1 MGFFATFL
9 LRPYARDTRAPQSP
23 PFRRWRFLSNS
34 AKADFFDFLFGPRP
48 AVVSPMPIYPGRMSP
63 RWRAEPRFHKR
74 EHHRVAHH
82 HPVFVDKSGI
92 EKGRHSNSPRA
103 VTGLMDDDSLQ
114 DGDAVMTQSGIRIFI
129 GSGDHHRLEDF
140 VSPSEIKGLSRR
152 RRSSLAAIEAHPGRQ
167 RSRQSPARRHRAV
180 GGGARPRHHSG
191 RDDHRP
197 QRPQN
202 SLRRA
207 LSGWMRNRIQS
218 GCKPVA

>member
-9 LRPYARDTRAPQSP
+9 PLRARHTGAAVAAVSALAFPLD
-23 PFRRWRFLSNS
+23 L

-152 RRSSLAAIEAHPGRQ
+152 RRSSLAAIEAHPDASGAGNRQHVVTGRSAAEQ
-167 RSRQSPARRHRAV
+167 DPAITAGEMITDPKGRRICYV
-180 GGGARPRHHSG
+180 GP
-191 RDDHRP
+191 
-197 QRPQN
+197 
-202 SLRRA
+202 
-207 LSGWMRNRIQS
+207 
-218 GCKPVA
+218 